1 MSKWI
6 NVAVIKKH
14 KTGIE
19 WSLAEKILAKQLKQ
33 GLYLLVYKDKVI
45 KVGIFGEG
53 NTKSV
58 NHRISAYRSV
68 IKSLE
73 EIRNGRKC
81 KNGSFNTIDTLD
93 KRLNVGDEVI
103 MKVVKAP
110 NDIENDGWPYKV
122 DLYILEKH
130 LKDKYKDTLWLS

>member
-6 NVAVIKKH
+6 NVAVIQKH
-14 KTGIE
+14 KAGIK
-19 WSLAEKILAKQLKQ
+19 WSLAEKTLAKQLKQ
-33 GLYLLVYKDKVI
+33 GLYLLVYRDKVV

-53 NTKSV
+53 NTKSI

-68 IKSLE
+68 IKGLD
-73 EIRNGRKC
+73 EIRSGKKA
-81 KNGSFNTIDTLD
+81 KNGSFNTIDVLD

-110 NDIENDGWPYKV
+110 DDIENDGWPYKV
-122 DLYILEKH
+122 DLYALEKY